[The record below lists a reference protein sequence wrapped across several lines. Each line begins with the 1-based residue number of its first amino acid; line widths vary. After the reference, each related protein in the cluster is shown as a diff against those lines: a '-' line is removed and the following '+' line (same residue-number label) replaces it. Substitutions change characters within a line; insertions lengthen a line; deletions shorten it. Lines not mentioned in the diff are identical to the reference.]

1 MNWRTTMIAVLC
13 SVWAMSA
20 HAQKTEQHAVSLT
33 NPLVADLSQNAV
45 AIRTSFNGAQLLVFG
60 AQNIP
65 GELVIA
71 VRGPEANLSLRR
83 KERIAGM
90 WMHVDQRS
98 YGKLPLFYAL
108 ASTKPLDEIAAPAL
122 LQTLGLG
129 ESQVILSGNARPND
143 RFDTALFAT
152 LSTKQWW
159 QVPFAKITYFGES
172 LFKARLNLPDTL
184 PRGDFTA
191 EVYLFD
197 SGQLVAFQSIPLAV
211 YNTGFDAWITDKAR
225 NRGLAYGIFSVL
237 LALLGGWLAHRVFS
251 RG

>member
-1 MNWRTTMIAVLC
+1 MKRGASLLALC
-13 SVWAMSA
+13 CCVFAMA
-20 HAQKTEQHAVSLT
+20 AQAQKNEPHAVSLT

-60 AQNIP
+60 AQNSP
-65 GELVIA
+65 GDLVIA
-71 VRGPEANLSLRR
+71 VRGPEANLLLRR

-98 YGKLPLFYAL
+98 YRNMPLFYAL
-108 ASTKPLDEIAAPAL
+108 AATKPLTEIASPTL

-129 ESQVILSGNARPND
+129 ESQVLLGGNPRPNE
-143 RFDTALFAT
+143 RFDAALVST
-152 LSTKQWW
+152 LSAKQWW

-197 SGQLVAFQSIPLAV
+197 NGQLMAFQSIPLAV

-237 LALLGGWLAHRVFS
+237 LALFGGWLAHRIFN

>member
-1 MNWRTTMIAVLC
+1 MIRYPCILLMLC
-13 SVWAMSA
+13 FFLMPNA
-20 HAQKTEQHAVSLT
+20 HAQKNAPHAVSLT

-71 VRGPEANLSLRR
+71 VRGPEANLLLRR

-90 WMHVDQRS
+90 WMHVDQRR
-98 YGKLPLFYAL
+98 YNKLPLFYAL
-108 ASTKPLDEIAAPAL
+108 ASTKPLGEIASQAL

-129 ESQVILSGNARPND
+129 ETQVILSGNTKPND
-143 RFDTALFAT
+143 RFDTALNT
-152 LSTKQWW
+152 NLRVKHWW

-172 LFKARLNLPDTL
+172 LFKARLTLPDTL

-197 SGQLVAFQSIPLAV
+197 RGELVAFQSIPLAV

-225 NRGLAYGIFSVL
+225 NRGFAYGIFSVF
-237 LALLGGWLAHRVFS
+237 LALFGGWLAHRIFNRS
-251 RG
+251 